1 MSPLSSRS
9 LWARRWLHFD
19 SMAIHINLLAE
30 SQAFEE
36 MRRRDPVKRAIWVG
50 SILGALVLAWSG
62 CLQTKAMVARG
73 EVTRLEAQ
81 TKARETAYKQIREHE
96 KKLEEVNYK
105 LISLQRLATNRFLNG
120 TVLDALQHT
129 TVNDVQLMHLKI
141 VNDYDPIAEIKAKT
155 NATTGH
161 VTPARPP
168 VVTEKNIVTLEG
180 KDNSGPEGQQVIK
193 FKESIGDCSYFQSV
207 LGKTNEVRVTTIQ
220 PPQTGTDGK
229 TFRLFTLECKYPE
242 RTR

>member
-30 SQAFEE
+30 SQALEE

-50 SILGALVLAWSG
+50 AIVGALVLAWSG
-62 CLQTKAMVARG
+62 YLQAKAMVMRG

-96 KKLEEVNYK
+96 KKLEEANNK
-105 LISLQRLATNRFLNG
+105 LMSLQRLATNRFLNG

-129 TVNDVQLMHLKI
+129 TVDDVQLMHLKI
-141 VNDYDPIAEIKAKT
+141 ANDYESIAEIKAKT
-155 NATTGH
+155 NATTLQ
-161 VTPARPP
+161 VTPAKPP
-168 VVTEKNIVTLEG
+168 KVTEKIIVTLDG
-180 KDNSGPEGQQVIK
+180 KDNSGDQQVIK
-193 FKESIGDCSYFQSV
+193 FKEAIGDCSYFQSV

-229 TFRLFTLECKYPE
+229 NFRLFTLECKYPE

>member
-30 SQAFEE
+30 SQALEE

-50 SILGALVLAWSG
+50 AIVGALVLAWSG
-62 CLQTKAMVARG
+62 YLQAKAMVMRG

-96 KKLEEVNYK
+96 KKLEEANNK
-105 LISLQRLATNRFLNG
+105 LMSLQRLATNRFLNG

-129 TVNDVQLMHLKI
+129 TVDDVQLMHLKI
-141 VNDYDPIAEIKAKT
+141 ANDYEPIAEIKAKT
-155 NATTGH
+155 NAILESTENPAQTLDYSYEKQLDLLKKVQRGIVDE
-161 VTPARPP
+161 VTSKHRVLVYANKT
-168 VVTEKNIVTLEG
+168 VVFG
-180 KDNSGPEGQQVIK
+180 
-193 FKESIGDCSYFQSV
+193 
-207 LGKTNEVRVTTIQ
+207 
-220 PPQTGTDGK
+220 
-229 TFRLFTLECKYPE
+229 
-242 RTR
+242 

>member
-30 SQAFEE
+30 SQALEE

-50 SILGALVLAWSG
+50 AIVGALVLAWSG
-62 CLQTKAMVARG
+62 YLQTKAIIARG
-73 EVTRLEAQ
+73 DVSRLEAQ
-81 TKARETAYKQIREHE
+81 ARTHETAYKQIREHE
-96 KKLEEVNYK
+96 KKLEEANNK
-105 LISLQRLATNRFLNG
+105 LMSLQRLATNRFLNG

-129 TVNDVQLMHLKI
+129 TVDDVQLMHLKI
-141 VNDYDPIAEIKAKT
+141 ANDYESIAEIKAKT
-155 NATTGH
+155 NATTLQ
-161 VTPARPP
+161 VTPAKPP
-168 VVTEKNIVTLEG
+168 KVTEKIIVTLDG
-180 KDNSGPEGQQVIK
+180 KDNSGDQQVIK
-193 FKESIGDCSYFQSV
+193 FKEAIGDCSYFQSV

-229 TFRLFTLECKYPE
+229 NFRLFTLECKYPE

>member
-1 MSPLSSRS
+1 MSRLSSRL
-9 LWARRWLHFD
+9 LWVRRWLHFD

-30 SQAFEE
+30 SQALEE

-50 SILGALVLAWSG
+50 AIVGALVLAWSG
-62 CLQTKAMVARG
+62 YLQAKAMVMRG

-96 KKLEEVNYK
+96 KKLEEANNK
-105 LISLQRLATNRFLNG
+105 LMSLQRLATNRFLNG

-129 TVNDVQLMHLKI
+129 TVDDVQLMHLKI
-141 VNDYDPIAEIKAKT
+141 ANDYEPIAEIKAKT
-155 NATTGH
+155 NATTLQ
-161 VTPARPP
+161 VTPAKPP
-168 VVTEKNIVTLEG
+168 KVTEKIIVTLDG
-180 KDNSGPEGQQVIK
+180 KDNSGDQQVIK
-193 FKESIGDCSYFQSV
+193 FKEAIGDCSYFQSV

-229 TFRLFTLECKYPE
+229 NFRLFTLECKYPE